1 MLSKTTQTQK
11 AMYYVTLQL
20 YEILERSRII
30 ATEKRSA
37 FASDQKLRAAGRLS
51 IKDHRKIF

>member
-1 MLSKTTQTQK
+1 MLSKNTQTQK

-20 YEILERSRII
+20 YEILERSKII

-37 FASDQKLRAAGRLS
+37 LASDQKLRAVGGLS
-51 IKDHRKIF
+51 IKDHSKIF